1 MMHGGRVATGL
12 DLPPPYRLVSLREGG
27 DAFAHASSIAP
38 AAGAGTLVHVGRFDL
53 AEFAVVLEPT
63 EALSSARRIV
73 YAGLLA
79 LMDAVAMQAPPRC
92 QMGFAWP
99 GAIHVD
105 GGLIGGACLAWPSGS
120 TEDEVPDWLVFGGML
135 RLVGTGEHEPGC
147 PPTALD
153 EAGFDD
159 MDSGQLVVNCARR
172 LLVALDAWQHDAF
185 GPVATR
191 YLMHLML
198 EEDGVPELDDNGDL
212 LLLRSGG
219 RHSGRRSLAE
229 ALANPAWFDP
239 ASGRPRR

>member
-1 MMHGGRVATGL
+1 MHGRCVATGL

-27 DAFAHASSIAP
+27 DAFAHASCIAT

-79 LMDAVAMQAPPRC
+79 LMDAVAMQAPPTC
-92 QMGFAWP
+92 QIGFSWP

-105 GGLIGGACLAWPSGS
+105 GGLIGGARLAWPPGS
-120 TEDEVPDWLVFGGML
+120 AEDEAPDWLVFGGML
-135 RLVGTGEHEPGC
+135 RLVDTGEYESGSR
-147 PPTALD
+147 PTALD

-159 MDSGQLVVNCARR
+159 MDSGQLVANCARH
-172 LLVALDAWQHDAF
+172 LLVALDAWQHNAF

-191 YLMHLML
+191 YLKHLML
-198 EEDGVPELDDNGDL
+198 EEDGAPEFDDNGDL
-212 LLLRSGG
+212 LLLRSDG
-219 RHSGRRSLAE
+219 RHSGRRSLTE

-239 ASGRPRR
+239 ANGGPGR